1 MPEMDDQ
8 LQTMSIKEQQTG
20 AELVERLE
28 EIPLNSSKLDR
39 TTRIDTLTNP
49 TVRLAIVA
57 FLKENQDVFAW
68 NHEDMPGINTSV
80 MVHRLNVSPSFP
92 PVRQKKRVFA
102 QKRDRAIVEEVSKL
116 QEAGFIKEV
125 YNPD

>member
-1 MPEMDDQ
+1 
-8 LQTMSIKEQQTG
+8 
-20 AELVERLE
+20 
-28 EIPLNSSKLDR
+28 
-39 TTRIDTLTNP
+39 
-49 TVRLAIVA
+49 
-57 FLKENQDVFAW
+57 
-68 NHEDMPGINTSV
+68 MPGIDTSV

-125 YNPD
+125 YNLD

>member
-1 MPEMDDQ
+1 M
-8 LQTMSIKEQQTG
+8 
-20 AELVERLE
+20 
-28 EIPLNSSKLDR
+28 
-39 TTRIDTLTNP
+39 RIDTLTNP

-68 NHEDMPGINTSV
+68 NHEDMSGIDPSI